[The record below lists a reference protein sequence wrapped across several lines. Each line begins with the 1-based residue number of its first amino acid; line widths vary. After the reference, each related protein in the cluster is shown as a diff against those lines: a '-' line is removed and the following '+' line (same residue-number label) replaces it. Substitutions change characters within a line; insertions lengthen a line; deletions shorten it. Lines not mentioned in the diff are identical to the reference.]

1 MYYRS
6 MFYDTVKELKK
17 LMLHAYSYKT
27 ENFMQRLVRQELKT
41 GFKLNLINLFY
52 LITRQCTI
60 KGPKINFGS
69 FCRSL
74 QEKPTRK
81 PRKRKSKIDQN

>member
-1 MYYRS
+1 